1 MRISD
6 RLESIRRDFPAC
18 ETLAYA
24 DISTSTVLSS
34 SAATQ
39 MRQEQL
45 DHLCSTAVE
54 KFGGPSAGVLTDFWR
69 GSGAANS
76 DVFHVIVC
84 NAAGFQVFIRST
96 TSPTDALCCIC
107 TPLIEINAFIQG
119 ARYHLEEIGH
129 DI

>member
-1 MRISD
+1 MRIGD

-24 DISTSTVLSS
+24 DISTATVLSS

-39 MRQEQL
+39 MPQEQL

-54 KFGGPSAGVLTDFWR
+54 KFSGPSAAVLADFWQNTR
-69 GSGAANS
+69 SSGN

-84 NAAGFQVFIRST
+84 NAAEFQIFIKST
-96 TSPTDALCCIC
+96 TSPTDAFCCIC
-107 TPLIEINAFIQG
+107 TPLIEINAFILG
-119 ARYHLEEIGH
+119 ARYHLDEIGQ